1 MNLSILVM
9 NKDNVQR
16 GTFVLM
22 MLANFNQFVVEP
34 KDVLA
39 ILCVLEEN
47 VGEFVKRLIVHLA
60 T

>member
-1 MNLSILVM
+1 M